1 MRKAITLLL
10 VSFSFISL
18 AQIIPNLNSIPIPD
32 NQKGFIT
39 LDIITTDGGNNL
51 SGDLIFLYSLRKIL
65 VLNASDYSYVGEI
78 NISSYGKNSEQYDE
92 LHRIP
97 AISYMAY
104 NTENNE
110 LYFFVPDM
118 TIGRVQIDQQ
128 LSISNPETIIDL
140 DGILLNNGGVNGYPI
155 LRFNNITQRLYW
167 VVNGTNLTDT
177 NEENINCFFGI
188 YKRNMYAIFSPICDP
203 IIYNENID
211 IYDIAFNVDND
222 ALGDDYFYLSR
233 DNCWRIYKIS
243 NGNNLSIV
251 AQQDLENNPQGLT
264 VKNGWF
270 LYAKDA
276 NSHKIFCLPH
286 DNHFDENPQIEHK
299 IYVIDGDA
307 NNGFDDTGIQPP
319 SSMVIYSGDFYT
331 PTNGNSEIIL
341 GILPGETEELIYRYD
356 ATNYNQSGTISLDG
370 NKINYCKHIL
380 IDGNNNLIL
389 CRKDCI
395 SQYNLQNGG
404 HTYLREGHNNY
415 YYKSVE
421 YGQSTDM
428 RLFIPNPISSG
439 LEILNYDN
447 SNSSWNWNEQIL
459 CGQALYSTVFNP
471 QNECFYCF
479 SRTDF
484 ENGSIYLVDE
494 DNSLHTLSSP
504 EDAIGDVIYNPFTQQ
519 MLLSTFADNAEVL
532 SYTDDINAQ
541 PQSQINNLSFAEK
554 MFITPDKRLI
564 MSCNM
569 SYQDGVEPRLK
580 MCSAEDYSDISL
592 SNPLTFNDL
601 ENGIRI
607 KATYSYNQNDN
618 IIYSLISPVENT
630 ATNLREGNFNTGHFI
645 QIYSDDSFS
654 YETVSFNP
662 RQAIFSTQTNRLF
675 VSTSNG
681 IKIWNGSEWI
691 LQGLLMGVDIH
702 EMSYDPLHDKLFVIG
717 KESSESKLWEIDC
730 QDILISEKYNFSS
743 DARNATSIIFNNLNN
758 SLAIM
763 SHPLNTNFSDRNMV
777 YYEFDL
783 FNNYAY
789 QTNYTGNMFM
799 PARDLNF
806 HYQQNQFVL
815 DPINLKLIYPNGM
828 YSNIIY
834 KVFNSEVIYL
844 QDGAWSWVSFPRMD
858 REYNNA
864 VSIIDILGG
873 NIVPDEYPFIIQ
885 SGSKLQYYNYSGDVK
900 TSYYDPVLGWN
911 HVGQG
916 SDLFSAISTYGYKIY
931 INYGEYGQLQPEQKW
946 LNLQGVLYDL
956 NTHFDPN
963 CNNCT
968 LSLNSQ
974 SVDEYWVGY
983 YHTVSQNIPDALPD
997 EIESK
1002 IHIVKGQYFTCY
1014 NEENQGDGIIWSCV
1028 CNKGSTKLD
1037 YGDMVIIT
1045 PKPGETIDNFYWAL
1059 HNNSSI
1065 TEEKAA
1071 TEYYAF
1077 TETADYTPIF
1087 VELDTSDNPLEIG
1100 AFIEDSCIGATTVVP
1115 EDAMVLIAAYSDN
1128 LSGEIYFEE
1137 YYGMNKDYQPAIFE
1151 YYVKDPVT
1159 RQREKRLI
1167 HTSENQDYYVVSFNN
1182 GMDTWGEMPGR
1193 IAQINCWPNPVQS
1206 DANLQCFVP
1215 REGYVEIKLINVIG
1229 TEQMALHSGIM
1240 EKGTHNFT
1248 FSVNNLYGRQ
1258 LSNGIYILS
1267 IASKEWQAQTKI
1279 VVLQ

>member
-1 MRKAITLLL
+1 M
-10 VSFSFISL
+10 SE
-18 AQIIPNLNSIPIPD
+18 
-32 NQKGFIT
+32 
-39 LDIITTDGGNNL
+39 
-51 SGDLIFLYSLRKIL
+51 DLIFLYSFDKIL
-65 VLNASDYSYVGEI
+65 ALKANDYSYVGEI

-92 LHRIP
+92 IHRIP
-97 AISYMAY
+97 AISYMAFNITY
-104 NTENNE
+104 NE

-118 TIGRVQIDQQ
+118 TIGMVQIDNQ
-128 LSISNPETIIDL
+128 LSFSTPQTIIDPDNYL
-140 DGILLNNGGVNGYPI
+140 SNNGGVSGYPI
-155 LRFNNITQRLYW
+155 IRFNNNTNRLYW
-167 VVNGTNLTDT
+167 VVNGTNST
-177 NEENINCFFGI
+177 NPFGIVNCFFGI
-188 YKRNMYAIFSPICDP
+188 YKREGPSNFSTTDEPF
-203 IIYNENID
+203 IYNDNID
-211 IYDIAFNVDND
+211 IYDVAFNIDND
-222 ALGDDYFYLSR
+222 ASGDDYFYVSR
-233 DNCWRIYKIS
+233 DNVWQIFKINSS
-243 NGNNLSIV
+243 NQILLEFQQELVNLPPG
-251 AQQDLENNPQGLT
+251 QP

-276 NSHKIFCLPH
+276 NIHKIFCMPH
-286 DNHFDENPQIEHK
+286 DNHFENNPEVQHK

-307 NNGFDDTGIQPP
+307 NNGFDDTGILLPT
-319 SSMVIYSGDFYT
+319 SKVIYSGDFYS
-331 PTNGNSEIIL
+331 PANGNGEIIL

-380 IDGNNNLIL
+380 IDGNNNLII

-415 YYKSVE
+415 YYKSIE

-519 MLLSTFADNAEVL
+519 MLLSTFADNAEVF

-654 YETVSFNP
+654 YETISFNP
-662 RQAIFSTQTNRLF
+662 RQAVFSTQTNRLF

-730 QDILISEKYNFSS
+730 QDISISEKYNFSS

-799 PARDLNF
+799 PARNLNF

-844 QDGAWSWVSFPRMD
+844 QDGDWTWISFPRMI
-858 REYNNA
+858 RSYNDP
-864 VSIIDILGG
+864 VSIPNVLGG
-873 NIVPDEYPFIIQ
+873 DMIEPNNYLTE
-885 SGSKLQYYNYSGDVK
+885 SKLQYLNFNGDIDESIYHSINGWNYSGIVNDVQSTLGYK
-900 TSYYDPVLGWN
+900 LYLRYNGLPDHKYINFTGSLYDHYDPEC
-911 HVGQG
+911 
-916 SDLFSAISTYGYKIY
+916 T
-931 INYGEYGQLQPEQKW
+931 
-946 LNLQGVLYDL
+946 
-956 NTHFDPN
+956 
-963 CNNCT
+963 NCT
-968 LSLNSQ
+968 LNLNGNA
-974 SVDEYWVGY
+974 DEYWVGY
-983 YHTVSQNIPDALPD
+983 YHYPSQNVPDALPD
-997 EIESK
+997 EIENQISM
-1002 IHIVKGQYFTCY
+1002 IKGQYFTCY
-1014 NEENQGDGIIWSCV
+1014 NEDNQSDNIVWRCV
-1028 CNKGSTKLD
+1028 CNQGSATLD

-1045 PKPGETIDNFYWAL
+1045 PKNGETIYDFHWNL
-1059 HNNSSI
+1059 PTSSPTG
-1065 TEEKAA
+1065 TEKES
-1071 TEYYAF
+1071 TVYYEYP
-1077 TETADYTPIF
+1077 ETADYTPIF
-1087 VELDTSDNPLEIG
+1087 IELDSTDNPQEIG
-1100 AFIEDSCIGATTVVP
+1100 AFVNDSCIGGTTVLP
-1115 EDAMVLIAAYSDN
+1115 EDTLVLISAYSDS

-1137 YYGMNKDYQPAIFE
+1137 YYAQKSSQPPVSD
-1151 YYVKDPVT
+1151 YYVLNPVSGI
-1159 RQREKRLI
+1159 REKRMI
-1167 HTSENQDYYVVSFNN
+1167 HTSEKRDYYIVSFKSNKEKDQPN
-1182 GMDTWGEMPGR
+1182 DLDSAW
-1193 IAQINCWPNPVQS
+1193 IKCVPNPANANSQIMCYVPS
-1206 DANLQCFVP
+1206 DVYT
-1215 REGYVEIKLINVIG
+1215 EVILFDIMG
-1229 TEQMALHSGIM
+1229 NKQLTIYSGILSV
-1240 EKGTHNFT
+1240 GSHT
-1248 FSVNNLYGRQ
+1248 FSFSDRNKQGNTLA
-1258 LSNGIYILS
+1258 NGTYILS
-1267 IASKEWQAQTKI
+1267 LKTSNFSANTKM
-1279 VVLQ
+1279 VLIK